1 MIYIAIPSGRQEKS
15 ILSKLGIMMDKDQE
29 LSKQVYL
36 EKIDNHF
43 KSCLSIDSLQVKV
56 LKAGD
61 IPMHVSSN
69 GFDFGIT
76 GQDWVREYRC
86 QFPKSAIEEL
96 LPLGVGKVRIV
107 AAIHEAIPIESILD
121 LKEFLNSFR
130 SKEYFRIGSEYV
142 NIADHYAKEY
152 KLYRYRIIKTSGST
166 ESLIPEDAEMI
177 VENTQTGETLKKNC
191 LKIIHTFF
199 ESEGCLIYNK
209 LSPNINPEIL
219 DRVKVYFTEKFMK

>member
-15 ILSKLGIMMDKDQE
+15 ILSKLGVSTNKE
-29 LSKQVYL
+29 ESSSKYL
-36 EKIDNHF
+36 ERINDHF
-43 KSCLSIDSLQVKV
+43 KNCFSINSLKVKV

-69 GFDFGIT
+69 SFDFGIT
-76 GQDWVREYRC
+76 GQDWVREYKY
-86 QFPKSAIEEL
+86 QFPKTSIEEL

-107 AAIHEAIPIESILD
+107 AAIHETLPIETMLD
-121 LKEFLNSFR
+121 LKEFLNSFK

-177 VENTQTGETLKKNC
+177 VENTQTGETLKKNR

-199 ESEGCLIYNK
+199 ESEGCLIYNRNSSQIDK
-209 LSPNINPEIL
+209 EIL
-219 DRVKVYFTEKFMK
+219 EKIKNYFSQKFS